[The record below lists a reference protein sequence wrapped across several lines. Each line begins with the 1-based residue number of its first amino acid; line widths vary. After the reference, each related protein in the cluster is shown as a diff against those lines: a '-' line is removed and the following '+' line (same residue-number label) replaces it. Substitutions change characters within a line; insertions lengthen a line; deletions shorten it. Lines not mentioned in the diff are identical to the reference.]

1 MKTVIL
7 LQRSV
12 KVSLILI
19 LAVGVRAAVVR
30 AGENA
35 PNLATELDFATKT
48 HRLAPEDLLEVKVF
62 RQPDLETRA
71 RIAEDGTVML
81 PLLGSIVLAGK
92 TVTQARVLIHDL
104 LAKDYLTNPQVTVS
118 VLEYGK
124 SLFTVLGEIQKPGS
138 YEIPPDQSYHLLQ
151 AIAVAGGYTR
161 LGAPGRVTVQRVQGG
176 QKQVYRLDAGAMAK
190 NPNVS
195 LFMIRPGDMITVGE
209 KVF

>member
-1 MKTVIL
+1 MKQVFIL
-7 LQRSV
+7 RWSR
-12 KVSLILI
+12 
-19 LAVGVRAAVVR
+19 AVGLGLVAGLWAIAAGAEEIATRPVVEPES
-30 AGENA
+30 AA
-35 PNLATELDFATKT
+35 KT
-48 HRLAPEDLLEVKVF
+48 HRLGPEDLLEVKVF

-81 PLLGSIVLAGK
+81 PLLGSIGLAGK
-92 TVTQARVLIHDL
+92 TVAQARVLIHDL
-104 LAKDYLTNPQVTVS
+104 LAKDYLINPQVTVS

-161 LGAPGRVTVQRVQGG
+161 LGAPGRVTVQRVQDG

-190 NPNVS
+190 NPKVS
-195 LFMIRPGDMITVGE
+195 LFEIRPGDTITVGE